1 MQIVVNKD
9 ELKKRGSQ
17 IIGLSKE
24 YNEKIREIKNISEMI
39 NTCWNGQDAETFTM
53 MLTEKCIPAL
63 EQISKTIENFGQYLK
78 QIPVIYD
85 TLEKNAI
92 ETGEKE

>member
-1 MQIVVNKD
+1 
-9 ELKKRGSQ
+9 
-17 IIGLSKE
+17 
-24 YNEKIREIKNISEMI
+24 
-39 NTCWNGQDAETFTM
+39 

>member
-39 NTCWNGQDAETFTM
+39 NTCWNGQDA
-53 MLTEKCIPAL
+53 
-63 EQISKTIENFGQYLK
+63 
-78 QIPVIYD
+78 
-85 TLEKNAI
+85 
-92 ETGEKE
+92 